1 MARRLDI
8 RAVRLILALCGPK
21 VSRLRISAVF
31 KPLLSRRASMKTLW
45 QDLRYGVR
53 MLMKR
58 PGLTLIATL
67 SLALGIGANT
77 SMFSVVN
84 ALFLRKLPVPE
95 PGKLMFVFYGARN
108 SPWGTISY
116 LNYVDYRDRNE
127 VFSGLAAY
135 GRITVSLNGNE
146 KSESADLVDGVI
158 VTGNY
163 FETLGARAALGRVI
177 SPEDD
182 RTPNAHPVAVISHRL
197 WRNRF
202 GGAGDVVG
210 REVALNG
217 HRFTVIG
224 VMPAGFEGAEILE
237 KSDVYAP
244 MMMQAVVRPPR
255 AGFSGS
261 MNPDLLSRRSGG
273 WMRMIGRL
281 KPGVSIEQA
290 QAGMAVIASQLEQA
304 YSNENQ
310 GRIATLFPVS
320 KIDPRG
326 YKPLLTAAALL
337 MSVVGIVLLIA
348 CANVANLLLARA
360 FSRRKEIAVR
370 LAMGASRSRLIRQL
384 LTESVLLALLGG
396 LAGLLFAFWT
406 IDLLKTTP
414 PPASVFSF
422 NLDFGID
429 GRVLGFTM
437 ALSLLTGIV
446 FGLAPALQSSRP
458 DLLPSLKDESY
469 SPVQSRR
476 RFTLRNLLVIAQ
488 VALSL
493 TLLIGAGLFL
503 RSLWRIQSVHP
514 GFDADKVLTA
524 RLNINLLRYTTQQ
537 GRDFYRQAIERVAG
551 LPGVE
556 SVSLARVVPISGGMR
571 MIDFVIEGQDE
582 QEVNRQRNDGDNASQ
597 FVGGNVVGANYLQ
610 TIGVP
615 LSQGRDFTAAD
626 GESAPRVVIVNESF
640 ARQYFAGQS
649 ALGRRLRFGGP
660 RNPWSEIVGVARD
673 SKYRTLDE
681 APRPF
686 IYLPLTQNHETGM
699 TLHARTAGAPLSIA
713 AAVRREINSIE
724 KNLPLTD
731 LRPMSDLIGASL
743 YPARMGAALI
753 GVFGLLAL
761 LLAAVG
767 LYGVI
772 SYAVS
777 QRTRE
782 IGVRMALGARARDV
796 MRMVLREAM
805 TLVAVGMALGW
816 GLAAALSRLIESFL
830 FGVGAMDAVT
840 FAAIPILLA
849 LVALIASYLPARR
862 AMKVDPMVAL
872 RCD

>member
-1 MARRLDI
+1 
-8 RAVRLILALCGPK
+8 
-21 VSRLRISAVF
+21 
-31 KPLLSRRASMKTLW
+31 MKTLW

-58 PGLTLIATL
+58 PGLTLIAAL

-84 ALFLRKLPVPE
+84 ALFLRQLPVSE
-95 PGKLMFVFYGARN
+95 PGELMFVFSGWRN
-108 SPWGTISY
+108 SPWATVSY
-116 LNYVDYRDRNE
+116 PNYVDYRDRND

-135 GRITVSLNGNE
+135 GAITVSLTRDERPDQVSGT
-146 KSESADLVDGVI
+146 I

-163 FETLGARAALGRVI
+163 FDVLGARAAFGRTI

-182 RTPNAHPVAVISHRL
+182 KTPNAHPVVVLSHRL
-197 WRNRF
+197 WQSRF
-202 GGAGDVVG
+202 GGAGDVIGQEIAV
-210 REVALNG
+210 NG
-217 HRFTVIG
+217 NKFTVIG

-237 KSDVYAP
+237 KSDFYTP

-255 AGFSGS
+255 GGFSGE
-261 MNPDLLSRRSGG
+261 MNPDLLRRRGPS
-273 WMRMIGRL
+273 WLRMIGRL
-281 KPGVSIEQA
+281 KPGVSMEQA
-290 QAGMAVIASQLEQA
+290 QAGITVIGSQLEQA
-304 YSNENQ
+304 YPDENR
-310 GRIATLFPVS
+310 GRIATAFPVS

-326 YKPLLTAAALL
+326 YKPLATAAALL
-337 MSVVGIVLLIA
+337 MSVVGMVLLIA

-360 FSRRKEIAVR
+360 FARRKEIAVR

-396 LAGLLFAFWT
+396 LAGLVIAFWT
-406 IDLLKTTP
+406 IDLLKKTP
-414 PPASVFSF
+414 PPVGIFSF
-422 NLDFGID
+422 NLDFSID
-429 GRVLGFTM
+429 GRVLGFTL

-476 RFTLRNLLVIAQ
+476 RFTTRNLLVIAQ

-493 TLLIGAGLFL
+493 ALLIGAGLFL

-524 RLNINLLRYTTQQ
+524 TLNINLLRYTTQQ
-537 GRDFYRQAIERVAG
+537 GRDFYRRAVERVAG

-556 SVSLARVVPISGGMR
+556 SVSLARVTPISGGMR
-571 MIDFVIEGQDE
+571 ETNFVIEGQDE
-582 QEVNRQRNDGDNASQ
+582 EEINRRRNGGDNALQS
-597 FVGGNVVGANYLQ
+597 VGANVVGANYLQ
-610 TIGVP
+610 TIGVS

-626 GESAPRVVIVNESF
+626 IENAPRVVIANESF

-649 ALGRRLRFGGP
+649 PLGRRLRIGGP
-660 RNPWSEIVGVARD
+660 RNPWSEIIGVARD
-673 SKYRTLDE
+673 SKYRALDE

-699 TLHARTAGAPLSIA
+699 TLHVRAAGDPLNIA

-731 LRPMSDLIGASL
+731 LQPISALIGASL
-743 YPARMGAALI
+743 YPARMGAVLI

-761 LLAAVG
+761 LLAGVG
-767 LYGVI
+767 LYGVMA
-772 SYAVS
+772 YAVS

-782 IGVRMALGARARDV
+782 IGLRMALGARARDV
-796 MRMVLREAM
+796 LRQVLSEAM
-805 TLVAVGMALGW
+805 TLVAIGMAIGW
-816 GLAAALSRLIESFL
+816 GLAAALSRLIASFL

-849 LVALIASYLPARR
+849 IVALVASYLPARR

>member
-1 MARRLDI
+1 MNDKANCSLVRFEVHRR
-8 RAVRLILALCGPK
+8 
-21 VSRLRISAVF
+21 RIPRRFQAAAF
-31 KPLLSRRASMKTLW
+31 KEVSMKTLW
-45 QDLRYGVR
+45 QDIRYGVR
-53 MLMKR
+53 MMMKR
-58 PGLTLIATL
+58 PGLTLVAAL
-67 SLALGIGANT
+67 SLALGIVANT
-77 SMFSVVN
+77 SMFSLVN
-84 ALFLRKLPVPE
+84 ALFLRQLPVSE
-95 PGKLMFVFYGARN
+95 PAELMFVFSGTRN
-108 SPWGTISY
+108 SQRATVSY
-116 LNYVDYRDRNE
+116 PNYVDYRDRNA

-135 GRITVSLNGNE
+135 GAITVSLTSDERPDQVNGT
-146 KSESADLVDGVI
+146 I

-163 FETLGARAALGRVI
+163 FDALGARAALGRAI

-182 RTPNAHPVAVISHRL
+182 KTPNAHPVVVLSHRL
-197 WRNRF
+197 WQSRF
-202 GGAGDVVG
+202 GGSGAVVG
-210 REVALNG
+210 QEIAVNG
-217 HRFTVIG
+217 NKFTVIG

-237 KSDVYAP
+237 KSDFYTP
-244 MMMQAVVRPPR
+244 MMMQAVVRPPQG
-255 AGFSGS
+255 GFSGE
-261 MNPDLLSRRSGG
+261 MNPDLLRRRGPS
-273 WMRMIGRL
+273 WLRMIGRL
-281 KPGVSIEQA
+281 KPGVSMEQA
-290 QAGMAVIASQLEQA
+290 QAGMSVIASQLEQS
-304 YSNENQ
+304 YPNENR

-320 KIDPRG
+320 KVDPRG
-326 YKPLLTAAALL
+326 YKPLGAAAALL
-337 MSVVGIVLLIA
+337 MSVVGMVLLIA

-360 FSRRKEIAVR
+360 SARRKEIAVR

-396 LAGLLFAFWT
+396 LAGLLIAFWT
-406 IDLLKTTP
+406 VDLLKTTP
-414 PPASVFSF
+414 PPVGIFSF
-422 NLDFGID
+422 NLDFSID
-429 GRVLGFTM
+429 GRVLGFTL

-476 RFTLRNLLVIAQ
+476 RFTMRNLLVVTQ

-493 TLLIGAGLFL
+493 ALLIGAGLFL

-514 GFDADKVLTA
+514 GFDADKVLTTT
-524 RLNINLLRYTTQQ
+524 LNINLLRYTTQQ
-537 GRDFYRQAIERVAG
+537 GRDFYRQAVERVAG

-571 MIDFVIEGQDE
+571 ITDFVIEGQDE
-582 QEVNRQRNDGDNASQ
+582 QEINRRRNEGDSALQS
-597 FVGGNVVGANYLQ
+597 VGANVVGANYLQ

-649 ALGRRLRFGGP
+649 PLGRRLRFGGP
-660 RNPWSEIVGVARD
+660 RSPWSEIIGVARD

-724 KNLPLTD
+724 KNLPLTN
-731 LRPMSDLIGASL
+731 LQPMSDLVGASL
-743 YPARMGAALI
+743 YPARMGAILI

-782 IGVRMALGARARDV
+782 IGVRMARGRA
-796 MRMVLREAM
+796 
-805 TLVAVGMALGW
+805 T
-816 GLAAALSRLIESFL
+816 S
-830 FGVGAMDAVT
+830 
-840 FAAIPILLA
+840 
-849 LVALIASYLPARR
+849 
-862 AMKVDPMVAL
+862 
-872 RCD
+872 

>member
-1 MARRLDI
+1 
-8 RAVRLILALCGPK
+8 
-21 VSRLRISAVF
+21 
-31 KPLLSRRASMKTLW
+31 MKTLW

-84 ALFLRKLPVPE
+84 ALFLRQLPVPE
-95 PGKLMFVFYGARN
+95 PGDLMFVFSGPRN
-108 SPWGTISY
+108 NPWATVSY
-116 LNYVDYRDRNE
+116 PNYVDYRDRNE

-135 GRITVSLNGNE
+135 GAITVSLTRDERPDQVNGT
-146 KSESADLVDGVI
+146 I

-163 FETLGARAALGRVI
+163 FDVLGARAALGRAI

-182 RTPNAHPVAVISHRL
+182 KTPNAHPVVVLSHRL
-197 WRNRF
+197 WQSRF
-202 GGAGDVVG
+202 GGSSGVVG
-210 REVALNG
+210 QELAVNG
-217 HRFTVIG
+217 NKFTVIG

-237 KSDVYAP
+237 KSDFYTP

-255 AGFSGS
+255 GGFSGE
-261 MNPDLLSRRSGG
+261 MNPDLLQRRGPS
-273 WMRMIGRL
+273 WLRMLGRL
-281 KPGVSIEQA
+281 KPGVSMGQA
-290 QAGMAVIASQLEQA
+290 QAGMSVIASQLEQA
-304 YSNENQ
+304 YPNEYR

-320 KIDPRG
+320 KVDPRG
-326 YKPLLTAAALL
+326 YKPLGAAAALL

-360 FSRRKEIAVR
+360 SARRKEIAVR

-396 LAGLLFAFWT
+396 LVGLLIAFWT

-414 PPASVFSF
+414 PPVGIFSF
-422 NLDFGID
+422 NLDFSID
-429 GRVLGFTM
+429 GRVLGFTL
-437 ALSLLTGIV
+437 ALSLLTGVV

-476 RFTLRNLLVIAQ
+476 RFTMRNLLVVAQ

-493 TLLIGAGLFL
+493 ALLIGAGLFL
-503 RSLWRIQSVHP
+503 RSLWRIRSVHP

-537 GRDFYRQAIERVAG
+537 GRDFYRQAVERVAG

-571 MIDFVIEGQDE
+571 MADFVIEGQDE
-582 QEVNRQRNDGDNASQ
+582 QEINRRRNDGDNALQ
-597 FVGGNVVGANYLQ
+597 FVGANVVGANYLQ

-615 LSQGRDFTAAD
+615 LSQGREFTAAD
-626 GESAPRVVIVNESF
+626 GEAAPRVVIVNESF

-649 ALGRRLRFGGP
+649 PLGRRLRFGGP
-660 RNPWSEIVGVARD
+660 RDTWSEIIGVARD

-686 IYLPLTQNHETGM
+686 IYLPLAQNHETGM
-699 TLHARTAGAPLSIA
+699 TLHARAAGDPASIA

-724 KNLPLTD
+724 KNLPLTN
-731 LRPMSDLIGASL
+731 LQPMSDLIGASL
-743 YPARMGAALI
+743 YPARMGAVLI
-753 GVFGLLAL
+753 GVFALLAL
-761 LLAAVG
+761 ILASVG

-805 TLVAVGMALGW
+805 TLVVIGMAIGW
-816 GLAAALSRLIESFL
+816 GLAAALSRLIVSFL
-830 FGVGAMDAVT
+830 FGVGAMDPMT
-840 FAAIPILLA
+840 FAAIPVLLA
-849 LVALIASYLPARR
+849 LVALTASYLPARR

>member
-1 MARRLDI
+1 
-8 RAVRLILALCGPK
+8 
-21 VSRLRISAVF
+21 
-31 KPLLSRRASMKTLW
+31 MKTLW

-84 ALFLRKLPVPE
+84 ALFLRQLPVLD
-95 PGKLMFVFYGARN
+95 PGELMFVFSGARN
-108 SPWGTISY
+108 SPWATVSY
-116 LNYVDYRDRNE
+116 PNYVDYRDRNG
-127 VFSGLAAY
+127 VFSALAAY
-135 GRITVSLNGNE
+135 GAITVSLTRDERPDQVNGT
-146 KSESADLVDGVI
+146 I

-163 FETLGARAALGRVI
+163 FDVLGARAALGRAI

-182 RTPNAHPVAVISHRL
+182 KTPNAHPVVVLSHRL
-197 WRNRF
+197 WQSRF
-202 GGAGDVVG
+202 GGSGAVVG
-210 REVALNG
+210 QEIAVNG
-217 HRFTVIG
+217 NKFTVIG

-237 KSDVYAP
+237 KSDFYTP

-255 AGFSGS
+255 GGSSGE
-261 MNPDLLSRRSGG
+261 MNPDLLQRRGPS
-273 WMRMIGRL
+273 WLQMIGRL
-281 KPGVSIEQA
+281 KPGVSMEQA
-290 QAGMAVIASQLEQA
+290 QAGMTVIGSQLEQA
-304 YSNENQ
+304 YPNENR
-310 GRIATLFPVS
+310 GRIVTLFPVS

-326 YKPLLTAAALL
+326 YKPLGAAAALL
-337 MSVVGIVLLIA
+337 MSVVGMVLLIA

-360 FSRRKEIAVR
+360 STRRKEIAVR
-370 LAMGASRSRLIRQL
+370 LAMGASRFRLIRQL

-396 LAGLLFAFWT
+396 LVGLLIAFWT

-414 PPASVFSF
+414 PPVGIFSF
-422 NLDFGID
+422 NLDFSID
-429 GRVLGFTM
+429 GRVLGFTL
-437 ALSLLTGIV
+437 ALSLLTGVV

-476 RFTLRNLLVIAQ
+476 RFTMRNLLVVAQ

-493 TLLIGAGLFL
+493 
-503 RSLWRIQSVHP
+503 
-514 GFDADKVLTA
+514 
-524 RLNINLLRYTTQQ
+524 
-537 GRDFYRQAIERVAG
+537 
-551 LPGVE
+551 
-556 SVSLARVVPISGGMR
+556 
-571 MIDFVIEGQDE
+571 
-582 QEVNRQRNDGDNASQ
+582 
-597 FVGGNVVGANYLQ
+597 
-610 TIGVP
+610 
-615 LSQGRDFTAAD
+615 
-626 GESAPRVVIVNESF
+626 
-640 ARQYFAGQS
+640 
-649 ALGRRLRFGGP
+649 AL
-660 RNPWSEIVGVARD
+660 
-673 SKYRTLDE
+673 
-681 APRPF
+681 
-686 IYLPLTQNHETGM
+686 
-699 TLHARTAGAPLSIA
+699 
-713 AAVRREINSIE
+713 
-724 KNLPLTD
+724 
-731 LRPMSDLIGASL
+731 
-743 YPARMGAALI
+743 LI

-782 IGVRMALGARARDV
+782 IGVRMALGARAGDV

-805 TLVAVGMALGW
+805 TLVIIGMAVGW

-849 LVALIASYLPARR
+849 LVALAASYLPARR

>member
-1 MARRLDI
+1 
-8 RAVRLILALCGPK
+8 
-21 VSRLRISAVF
+21 
-31 KPLLSRRASMKTLW
+31 MKTLL

-58 PGLTLIATL
+58 PGLTLVAVL

-84 ALFLRKLPVPE
+84 AVFLRQLPVPE
-95 PGKLMFVFYGARN
+95 PDRLIFVFNGSRN
-108 SPWGTISY
+108 NPWATASY
-116 LNYVDYRDRNE
+116 PNYVDYRDRNE

-135 GRITVSLNGNE
+135 GVITVSLAQDERPDQVNGT
-146 KSESADLVDGVI
+146 I

-163 FETLGARAALGRVI
+163 FDVLGARAALGRTI

-182 RTPNAHPVAVISHRL
+182 KTPNAHPVVVLSHRL
-197 WRNRF
+197 WQSRF
-202 GGAGDVVG
+202 GGSGAVIGQELAV
-210 REVALNG
+210 NG
-217 HRFTVIG
+217 NKFTVIG

-237 KSDVYAP
+237 KSDFYTP

-255 AGFSGS
+255 GGFSGE
-261 MNPDLLSRRSGG
+261 MNPDLLRRRGPS
-273 WMRMIGRL
+273 WLQMIGRL
-281 KPGVSIEQA
+281 KPGVSMEQA
-290 QAGMAVIASQLEQA
+290 QAGMTVIGSQLEQA
-304 YSNENQ
+304 HPNENR

-326 YKPLLTAAALL
+326 YKPLATAAALL

-360 FSRRKEIAVR
+360 SARRKEIAVR
-370 LAMGASRSRLIRQL
+370 LAMGASRLRLIRQL

-396 LAGLLFAFWT
+396 SAGLLIAFWT

-414 PPASVFSF
+414 PPVGIFSF
-422 NLDFGID
+422 NLDFSID
-429 GRVLGFTM
+429 GRVLGFTL
-437 ALSLLTGIV
+437 ALSLMTGVV

-476 RFTLRNLLVIAQ
+476 RFTMRNLLVVAQ
-488 VALSL
+488 VAMSL
-493 TLLIGAGLFL
+493 ALLIGAGLFL

-524 RLNINLLRYTTQQ
+524 TLNINLLRYTTQQ
-537 GRDFYRQAIERVAG
+537 GRDFYRQAVERVAG

-556 SVSLARVVPISGGMR
+556 SVSLARVAPISGGMR
-571 MIDFVIEGQDE
+571 ITDFVIEGQDE
-582 QEVNRQRNDGDNASQ
+582 QEIYRRRNDEDNDLQS
-597 FVGGNVVGANYLQ
+597 VGANVVGANYLQ

-626 GESAPRVVIVNESF
+626 VESAPRVVVVNETF
-640 ARQYFAGQS
+640 ARQYFAEQS
-649 ALGRRLRFGGP
+649 PLGRRLRIGGP
-660 RNPWSEIVGVARD
+660 RNPWSEIIGVARD

-686 IYLPLTQNHETGM
+686 IYLPVMQNHETGM
-699 TLHARTAGAPLSIA
+699 TLHVRAAGDPLSVA
-713 AAVRREINSIE
+713 AGVRREISSIE
-724 KNLPLTD
+724 KNLPLTN
-731 LRPMSDLIGASL
+731 LQPMSALVSSSL
-743 YPARMGAALI
+743 YPARMGAVLI

-761 LLAAVG
+761 LLASVG
-767 LYGVI
+767 LYGVM

-796 MRMVLREAM
+796 LRLVVKEAM
-805 TLVAVGMALGW
+805 TMVVIGMAIGW
-816 GLAAALSRLIESFL
+816 GLAAALSRLISSFL
-830 FGVGAMDAVT
+830 FGVGAMDILT

-849 LVALIASYLPARR
+849 TVALLASYLPARR
-862 AMKVDPMVAL
+862 AAKVDPLIAL

>member
-1 MARRLDI
+1 
-8 RAVRLILALCGPK
+8 
-21 VSRLRISAVF
+21 
-31 KPLLSRRASMKTLW
+31 MKTLW

-58 PGLTLIATL
+58 PGLTLIAAL

-77 SMFSVVN
+77 SIFSVVN
-84 ALFLRKLPVPE
+84 ALFLRQLPVPE
-95 PGKLMFVFYGARN
+95 PGRLMFVFNGWRN
-108 SPWGTISY
+108 SPWATVSY
-116 LNYVDYRDRNE
+116 PNYVDYRDRNE

-135 GRITVSLNGNE
+135 GPITVSLNGNE
-146 KSESADLVDGVI
+146 QSELADLVDGVI
-158 VTGNY
+158 VAGNY

-244 MMMQAVVRPPR
+244 MMMQAVVRPPS
-255 AGFSGS
+255 AGFSGG
-261 MNPDLLSRRSGG
+261 MNPDLLSTRPARA
-273 WMRMIGRL
+273 WLRMIGRL

-290 QAGMAVIASQLEQA
+290 QAGMSVIASQLEQA
-304 YSNENQ
+304 YPNENR
-310 GRIATLFPVS
+310 GRIATVFPVS

-326 YKPLLTAAALL
+326 YKPLAMTAALL
-337 MSVVGIVLLIA
+337 MSVVGMVLLIA

-360 FSRRKEIAVR
+360 FARRKEIAVR
-370 LAMGASRSRLIRQL
+370 LAMGASRPRLVRQL

-396 LAGLLFAFWT
+396 LAGLLVAFWT
-406 IDLLKTTP
+406 IDLLRTTP
-414 PPASVFSF
+414 PPSGVFSF
-422 NLDFGID
+422 NLDFSID
-429 GRVLGFTM
+429 GRVLGFTL

-503 RSLWRIQSVHP
+503 RSLREIQSARP

-524 RLNINLLRYTTQQ
+524 SLRINLLRYTKQQ
-537 GRDFYRQAIERVAG
+537 GREFYRRVIERVES

-556 SVSLARVVPISGGMR
+556 SASLARVAPISGAGR
-571 MIDFVIEGQDE
+571 RGGFVIEGQNE
-582 QEVNRQRNDGDNASQ
+582 QEINDRRRGGDDDLQ
-597 FVGGNVVGANYLQ
+597 TVRMNVVTPKYFQ
-610 TIGVP
+610 TMGIA
-615 LSQGRDFTAAD
+615 LARGRDFTALDDD
-626 GESAPRVVIVNESF
+626 GAPGVVIVSEAF
-640 ARQYFAGQS
+640 ARQYFSGQDP
-649 ALGRRLRFGGP
+649 LGRRLRFGGS
-660 RNPWSEIVGVARD
+660 NAPWSEIIGVARD
-673 SKYRTLDE
+673 SKYSNLSEDFGPI
-681 APRPF
+681 AYQPVA
-686 IYLPLTQNHETGM
+686 QNHETGM
-699 TLHARTAGAPLSIA
+699 TLHARAAGDPLSIA
-713 AAVRREINSIE
+713 EAVRREINSIE
-724 KNLPLTD
+724 KSLPLTD
-731 LRPMSDLIGASL
+731 LRPVSDLVGSSL
-743 YPARMGAALI
+743 YPARMGAALV
-753 GVFGLLAL
+753 GAFGLLAL

-782 IGVRMALGARARDV
+782 IGVRMALGARASGV
-796 MRMVLREAM
+796 LRMVLKEAM
-805 TLVAVGMALGW
+805 TLVAVGMAIGW

-840 FAAIPILLA
+840 FAATPILLA

-872 RCD
+872 KCD

>member
-1 MARRLDI
+1 
-8 RAVRLILALCGPK
+8 
-21 VSRLRISAVF
+21 
-31 KPLLSRRASMKTLW
+31 MKTLW

-84 ALFLRKLPVPE
+84 ALFLRQLPVPE
-95 PGKLMFVFYGARN
+95 PGKLMFVFYGVRN
-108 SPWGTISY
+108 SPWATVSY

-146 KSESADLVDGVI
+146 QSESADLVDGVI

-182 RTPNAHPVAVISHRL
+182 KTPNAHPVAVISHRL
-197 WRNRF
+197 WMNRF

-210 REVALNG
+210 REVTLNG

-244 MMMQAVVRPPR
+244 MMMQAMVRPPR
-255 AGFSGS
+255 AGFSGG

-273 WMRMIGRL
+273 WLRMIGRL
-281 KPGVSIEQA
+281 KPGVSIKQA
-290 QAGMAVIASQLEQA
+290 QAGMTVIASQLEQA
-304 YSNENQ
+304 YSNENR

-326 YKPLLTAAALL
+326 YKPLAAAAALL
-337 MSVVGIVLLIA
+337 MSVVGMVLLIA

-384 LTESVLLALLGG
+384 LTESILLALLGG

-406 IDLLKTTP
+406 IDLLKTTT
-414 PPASVFSF
+414 PPAGVFSF

-503 RSLWRIQSVHP
+503 RSLWEIQSAPP
-514 GFDADKVLTA
+514 GFDVDKLLTA
-524 RLNINLLRYTTQQ
+524 QLRINLLRYTKQQ
-537 GRDFYRQAIERVAG
+537 GREFYRRVIERVES

-556 SVSLARVVPISGGMR
+556 SASLARVTPISGDGR
-571 MIDFVIEGQDE
+571 SDGFVIDGQNE
-582 QEVNRQRNDGDNASQ
+582 QEINDRRSRGDDNSQ
-597 FVGGNVVGANYLQ
+597 AVRLNIVTPKYFQ
-610 TIGVP
+610 TMGVA
-615 LSQGRDFTAAD
+615 LARGRDFNARD
-626 GESAPRVVIVNESF
+626 DEGAPGVVIVNEAF
-640 ARQYFAGQS
+640 ARQYFFGQEP
-649 ALGRRLRFGGP
+649 LGRRLRFGGP
-660 RNPWSEIVGVARD
+660 DAPWSEIIGVARD
-673 SKYRTLDE
+673 SKYSSLSEDFGPI
-681 APRPF
+681 AYQPVA
-686 IYLPLTQNHETGM
+686 QNHETGM
-699 TLHARTAGAPLSIA
+699 TLNARAAGDPLSVA
-713 AAVRREINSIE
+713 EAVRREISSIE
-724 KNLPLTD
+724 KRLPLTD
-731 LRPMSDLIGASL
+731 LRPMSALVASSL

-772 SYAVS
+772 SYSVS
-777 QRTRE
+777 RRTRE
-782 IGVRMALGARARDV
+782 IGVRMALGARACC
-796 MRMVLREAM
+796 VLRMLLKEAM
-805 TLVAVGMALGW
+805 TLVAIGMVIGW
-816 GLAAALSRLIESFL
+816 GLAAALSRLIASFL
-830 FGVGAMDAVT
+830 FGVGAMDLVT
-840 FAAIPILLA
+840 FAATPILLA
-849 LVALIASYLPARR
+849 VVALAASYLPARR